1 MTIVKNSL
9 IRKVKDISIG
19 GALFVALL
27 GGMSSCG
34 SESGAEG
41 SYDTEESYSKGVKTY
56 IKEVS
61 KGEFKITD
69 EKEVPVDSS
78 AAIVTYLDG
87 KTETINPKL
96 AKELIDK
103 DYHDNQYYGHHS
115 SGLSSVLL
123 YGGMGYMFGRMGGGN
138 NSYNSYREQ
147 YQRSNP
153 SGGAGVYANPQTYQ
167 KSQSVQRNVA
177 SSRVTTTRP
186 SRSKSGFF
194 GRSSRSGG
202 FGG

>member
-1 MTIVKNSL
+1 MTVVKKNL
-9 IRKVKDISIG
+9 IRKVKDISVG
-19 GALFVALL
+19 SALFMSILV
-27 GGMSSCG
+27 GMGSCG
-34 SESGAEG
+34 DNRGAEG
-41 SYDTEESYSKGVKTY
+41 SYDTEEVYTKGVKTY

-69 EKEVPVDSS
+69 EVEVPVDSS
-78 AAIVTYLDG
+78 AAIVSYLDG

-103 DYHDNQYYGHHS
+103 DYHDNQYYGHHR

-123 YGGMGYMFGRMGGGN
+123 YGGMGYLFGRMGGGN
-138 NSYNSYREQ
+138 NSYYNYRQQ
-147 YQRSNP
+147 YQNNNP
-153 SGGAGVYANPQTYQ
+153 NGGAGVYANPQAYQ
-167 KSQSVQRNVA
+167 KSQTVQRNVA
-177 SSRVTTTRP
+177 SSRISTNRP

-194 GRSSRSGG
+194 SRSSRGG